1 LKIKWI
7 TGTLCAAVLATASIA
22 GSVELNTS
30 LEKESYSLGA
40 SMGNYARNQMS
51 RHARLGIKTDVN
63 LVIEG
68 FLDALKGKQKL
79 SDEEVLVQLNN
90 RAEKLN
96 KLEAERKKKILEKNL
111 KEGKNFQEKNKKR
124 KGVKVTKSGLQY
136 EVLRPGTGRKPKLED
151 VVVINYRASLPNGK
165 VFDDTY
171 KRKMPAHLELIS
183 VIDGLSEGLQLM
195 KEGAK
200 YRFVIPEKLAY
211 GHADMQGVPAGSTVI
226 FEVELVKVLR
236 PGGKSYDENS
246 SRPVKNSK

>member
-1 LKIKWI
+1 MKLKWV
-7 TGTLCAAVLATASIA
+7 TGAFCVAFLATTSFA
-22 GSVELNTS
+22 GSVKLKTP

-51 RHARLGIKTDVN
+51 RHARLGIKTDIN
-63 LVIEG
+63 LVIDG
-68 FLDALKGKQKL
+68 FLDAIKGKQKL
-79 SDEEVLVQLNN
+79 SDEDILVQLNN
-90 RAEKLN
+90 RAERLN
-96 KLEAERKKKILEKNL
+96 KLETERKKKILEKNL
-111 KEGKNFQEKNKKR
+111 KEGKEFREKNRKR

-136 EVLRPGTGRKPKLED
+136 EVIRLGTGRKPKLQD

-211 GHADMQGVPAGSTVI
+211 GHADVGGVPAGSTVI

-236 PGGKSYDENS
+236 PGGKSYDTNS
-246 SRPVKNSK
+246 SRSVKNLK